1 MNRESFLAEA
11 HLILVERQEFV
22 AVFDEG
28 PVKWSI
34 AIVAACFLAFGPWPS
49 LAIAPQVQILIDSGS
64 PYFVPASANVASQ
77 TPIRWEN
84 PTPTHHTITH
94 NGCVEDGSPCSFDS
108 DIIEPNSSYTL
119 HGLPPGRYPYH
130 CRLHP
135 IMRGILI
142 VTEQFF
148 PSQL

>member
-1 MNRESFLAEA
+1 MHFESFLAEGRLNLLA
-11 HLILVERQEFV
+11 KHKQVV
-22 AVFDEG
+22 SPNEG
-28 PVKWSI
+28 PVKWLIVII
-34 AIVAACFLAFGPWPS
+34 AVCFLALGTWPS

-64 PYFVPASANVASQ
+64 PYFVPASANVATQ

-84 PTPTHHTITH
+84 PTPTQHTITH
-94 NGCVEDGSPCSFDS
+94 NGCLEDESPCAFDS
-108 DIIEPNSSYTL
+108 DIIEPNSSYTV

-142 VTEQFF
+142 VTEQSV

>member
-1 MNRESFLAEA
+1 MKSCI
-11 HLILVERQEFV
+11 LIVV
-22 AVFDEG
+22 
-28 PVKWSI
+28 SS
-34 AIVAACFLAFGPWPS
+34 FLAFGAWPS

-64 PYFVPASANVASQ
+64 PYFVPASANVAAQ

-94 NGCVEDGSPCSFDS
+94 NGCVEDGSPCAFDS
-108 DIIEPNSSYTL
+108 DIIEPNAGYTL
-119 HGLPPGRYPYH
+119 HGLPPGRYAYH

-135 IMRGILI
+135 IMRGVLV
-142 VTEQFF
+142 VTEQSF